1 MYYEASEPHG
11 LAHDPFKAII
21 APRPIGWISTVDQN
35 GIPNLAPYSFFNALS
50 SSPPMLMFSSETLKD
65 SARNAR
71 DTGEFVFSLSTKA
84 LQNEMNISSDTV
96 PSEENEFINAKL
108 GMASCEK
115 VAPPRVAASPAAM
128 ECITL
133 SCNELKDQHGKPV
146 DTFLVIGQVVG
157 IHINDDFITDGR
169 FDTAAANPL
178 ARCGYR
184 DYANVSEVFEIMRP
198 TDGAT
203 YDGVDR

>member
-1 MYYEASEPHG
+1 MYYEAQASHG

-21 APRPIGWISTVDQN
+21 APRPIGWISTIDNAGV
-35 GIPNLAPYSFFNALS
+35 PNLAPYSFFNALS

-71 DTGEFVFSLSTKA
+71 DTGEFVFSLATETLRHA
-84 LQNEMNISSDTV
+84 MNTTSDTV
-96 PSEENEFINAKL
+96 PASQNEYVNANLVMGKCNL
-108 GMASCEK
+108 VS
-115 VAPPRVAASPAAM
+115 VPRVEASPASM
-128 ECITL
+128 ECVTL

-157 IHINDDFITDGR
+157 IHINDDYINNGR

-184 DYANVSEVFEIMRP
+184 DYASVSEVFEIMRP
-198 TDGAT
+198 TDAEA
-203 YDGVDR
+203 YDGIDR